1 MILIPDGSDDDNLED
16 TNKNPL
22 WTEAR
27 TANIKKRWACE
38 MVVEESQGK
47 RHAWPEPPI
56 KESVHCVTKGHA
68 GDQCQGGRP
77 NCNFKLVIEADGL
90 HENVVKQK
98 GQFETMHGMD
108 VTEGPKS
115 DAASSLEIGPS
126 LGVQQKEAPKKH
138 QEPKELQEA
147 SVAEAEASESQLHTF
162 CDETQPDFF
171 SDEETQPGPC
181 DETQP
186 DFFGETPVS
195 PQ

>member
-1 MILIPDGSDDDNLED
+1 MIAIPDDSDDDNLED

-27 TANIKKRWACE
+27 KANTKKRWACE
-38 MVVEESQGK
+38 MMVEESQGK

-56 KESVHCVTKGHA
+56 KESIQCVTKCHG
-68 GDQCQGGRP
+68 GDQCQETTP
-77 NCNFKLVIEADGL
+77 SCNLQLVVE
-90 HENVVKQK
+90 
-98 GQFETMHGMD
+98 MD

-126 LGVQQKEAPKKH
+126 LGVQQKEASKKH
-138 QEPKELQEA
+138 QEPKDLQEA
-147 SVAEAEASESQLHTF
+147 SVAEAEANESQLHTF

-171 SDEETQPGPC
+171 SSDEETLTGPC